1 MSRVAAQELWRCRL
15 QAEQNRVL
23 AVRAEA
29 PELAAAT
36 DRAADLTPK
45 APVPERQAVAE
56 VLTHR
61 RAVVFPLIPG
71 QEARA
76 AAPMAPRRCLVS
88 P

>member
-1 MSRVAAQELWRCRL
+1 MSRVAAQEFWRCRL
-15 QAEQNRVL
+15 QAEQDRVL

-29 PELAAAT
+29 PELAAAM
-36 DRAADLTPK
+36 DRAAALMAK
-45 APVPERQAVAE
+45 APVPARQAVAE
-56 VLTHR
+56 VLTRR
-61 RAVVFPLIPG
+61 RAVGLPLIPG